1 LRAPTVLV
9 LAQVLALSLSPAQNV
24 AELAKYVVFAKAC
37 LVKWSPQVPVVVV
50 VAWALLLSLHVPSV
64 QVKVGFHLVSRTP
77 LMFLVESTPD
87 KQCVSLVAVLLVLAE
102 ETLAI
107 CMCMSLLPNM
117 HVLHAKKMTLF
128 AYFH

>member
-1 LRAPTVLV
+1 VH
-9 LAQVLALSLSPAQNV
+9 
-24 AELAKYVVFAKAC
+24 
-37 LVKWSPQVPVVVV
+37 VVVV
-50 VAWALLLSLHVPSV
+50 VAWARLLLLRVPSV

-87 KQCVSLVAVLLVLAE
+87 KQCVSLVAVLRVLAE

-107 CMCMSLLPNM
+107 CMCMLLLPNM
-117 HVLHAKKMTLF
+117 HVSHAKKMTLF